1 MLIEKFTVAR
11 VYFKNEVRYQI
22 SNLTL
27 NLKEIEKGVHAKPN
41 TRKRQEIIKIREKWN
56 EK

>member
-1 MLIEKFTVAR
+1 MLIEKFTAAR

-41 TRKRQEIIKIREKWN
+41 TRKRQEIIKIREMWN